1 MDPPRLDQAVAQ
13 LPKITGAAATRD
25 HPAERPPKIG
35 QCPQHR
41 AQIAAQQ
48 GIIMKPL
55 DQCQSRLDR
64 RSIGQRRGQIIGQL
78 PCARPG
84 DAAINRLDQ
93 TSAPPAL
100 A

>member
-1 MDPPRLDQAVAQ
+1 MVTRKAIF
-13 LPKITGAAATRD
+13 ITGGGSGIGRAT
-25 HPAERPPKIG
+25 
-35 QCPQHR
+35 
-41 AQIAAQQ
+41 AQFFA
-48 GIIMKPL
+48 G
-55 DQCQSRLDR
+55 
-64 RSIGQRRGQIIGQL
+64 RGWFVGQL